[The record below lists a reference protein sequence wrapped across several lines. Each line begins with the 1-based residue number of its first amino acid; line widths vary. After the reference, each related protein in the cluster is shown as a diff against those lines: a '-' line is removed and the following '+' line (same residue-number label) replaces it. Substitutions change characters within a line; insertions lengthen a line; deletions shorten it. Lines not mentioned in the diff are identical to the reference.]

1 MYLKQY
7 GCSKKEEEK
16 LFTIEKSYSYW
27 RETLFEKCC
36 RIFVWDGLKFP
47 QKEIETRLLLNG
59 YCGYIDDIL
68 KGEMVASGSLSG
80 VTQYYDEFT
89 NFTYSAPTARGGTK
103 TIGNKCVIINNTSLR
118 NPLFPMICR
127 YSSLLAHS
135 EISLKVALI
144 NLRESNT
151 FCAENQ
157 ETADSVREYHK
168 KIYNGALDVII
179 DDSLVNSVQNITS
192 QQTKTSIIS
201 DCIDA
206 RNEILRAFFNEIG
219 VRYTRDKSERMTT
232 TEVDNDDQMLLINI
246 MDMLHQREEACKQ
259 INKIFKTNISVKL
272 SDEFSL
278 IGNGVNN
285 NDVK

>member
-1 MYLKQY
+1 MYLKLY
-7 GCSKKEEEK
+7 DCAKKEEEK

-27 RETLFEKCC
+27 KETLFEKCC
-36 RIFVWDGLKFP
+36 RMFVWDGLNFP

-59 YCGYIDDIL
+59 YCGYVDDIL
-68 KGEMVASGSLSG
+68 KGQMVASGSLSG

-89 NFTYSAPTARGGTK
+89 TFTYAAPKARGGSK
-103 TIGNKCVIINNTSLR
+103 EIGKKCVIINNTSLR

-127 YSSLLAHS
+127 YASLLAHS

-157 ETADSVREYHK
+157 QTAESVRAYHK
-168 KIYNGALDVII
+168 KIYDGALDVII
-179 DDSLVNSVQNITS
+179 DDSLVNSVQNIT
-192 QQTKTSIIS
+192 QQQAHTSIIS

-246 MDMLHQREEACKQ
+246 MDMLHQREEACKE

-272 SDEFSL
+272 SDEFKL
-278 IGNGVNN
+278 IGNEVNN